1 MDGLKK
7 AEKDSEISKDEHR
20 DQGEDVQKLTDSF
33 IGKIDNAF
41 RHKEREIMQVSRRS
55 LKPEPRGPNHVA
67 VIMDGNGRWAKA
79 RGLPRTEGHRRSAK
93 AVRAAVAGAARLG
106 IPYLTLFGFSSE
118 NWKRPKSEVGD
129 LMGLLRL
136 YLKSEICEL
145 DKRGVRFRVIGD
157 RSALKPDIQDLILD
171 AERQTAENVA
181 LTLTLALNYGGRME
195 IVDAVRTLAEA
206 ARRGELKPDDITE
219 DLFDDH
225 LYMADIPDPDL
236 TVPAANSRSAISCFG
251 NTLHGF
257 LFLDI
262 FWPDFVNGPWP
273 GRRSF
278 SGTRPPIWRRRR
290 LVAVLSDE
298 ADKPADWRLEPRFAA
313 RREKDFSRL
322 GVRMI
327 SAFVIAHVVIAAT
340 YFGEPYFFLMIA
352 GARRSGDGMGRARRR
367 VHGGLDSGDRLRF
380 GGFLAYAAGR
390 DIPSL
395 SLSSSRRCFPSAAP
409 MKASAAGWRPALF
422 ALGCLVPCS
431 FG

>member
-1 MDGLKK
+1 MT
-7 AEKDSEISKDEHR
+7 A
-20 DQGEDVQKLTDSF
+20 
-33 IGKIDNAF
+33 A
-41 RHKEREIMQVSRRS
+41 S
-55 LKPEPRGPNHVA
+55 LKPEPPRGPNHVA

-79 RGLPRTEGHRRSAK
+79 RGLPRTGRPPAGAK
-93 AVRAAVAGAARLG
+93 AVRAAVAAAARLG

-129 LMGLLRL
+129 LMGLLGL

-236 TVPAANSRSAISCFG
+236 LIRTGGEQRISNFLLWQAAY
-251 NTLHGF
+251 TEF

-262 FWPDFVNGPWP
+262 FWPDFRERTLAEAVDHFQ
-273 GRRSF
+273 GR
-278 SGTRPPIWRRRR
+278 
-290 LVAVLSDE
+290 
-298 ADKPADWRLEPRFAA
+298 
-313 RREKDFSRL
+313 
-322 GVRMI
+322 
-327 SAFVIAHVVIAAT
+327 
-340 YFGEPYFFLMIA
+340 
-352 GARRSGDGMGRARRR
+352 
-367 VHGGLDSGDRLRF
+367 DRRF
-380 GGFLAYAAGR
+380 GAVGA
-390 DIPSL
+390 
-395 SLSSSRRCFPSAAP
+395 
-409 MKASAAGWRPALF
+409 
-422 ALGCLVPCS
+422 
-431 FG
+431 